1 MGAKDVSK
9 IGGTSGTPDRREL
22 LTRLQS
28 ELEGVLSRIR
38 QGEEEEDRHRSA
50 INALIDRRYA
60 LWAERDAI
68 RTQIACLGGG
78 YDGDYYHRRRERAV
92 AQIVQHGMHPVVE
105 DGA

>member
-1 MGAKDVSK
+1 MGAKDVSET
-9 IGGTSGTPDRREL
+9 GGTSGTPDRTEL

-28 ELEGVLSRIR
+28 ELDGVLSRIR
-38 QGEEEEDRHRSA
+38 QSEAEEQAHRSA
-50 INALIDRRYA
+50 VNALIDRRYA

-68 RTQIACLGGG
+68 RSQIACLGGG

-92 AQIVQHGMHPVVE
+92 AQIVQHGIHAVVE

>member
-1 MGAKDVSK
+1 MGAKGFPET
-9 IGGTSGTPDRREL
+9 GGTSGTPDRGEL

-38 QGEEEEDRHRSA
+38 QGESDEDAHRSA

-60 LWAERDAI
+60 LWSERDAI
-68 RTQIACLGGG
+68 RAQIACLGGG
-78 YDGDYYHRRRERAV
+78 FDGDYYHRRRERAV
-92 AQIVQHGMHPVVE
+92 SRIVQDGLHPIVE